1 MKRLCVFL
9 ASLVLVGISFA
20 QAQTLRITG
29 TVTSSDD
36 GMPIPGVSV
45 IVKGTTIGSST
56 DIDGKYTLNVP
67 QDAVTLSFSFIG
79 LKTQEVAIGGREIID
94 VVMEPEMLQVEEVVV
109 TALGISRAKKA
120 LGYSVQDVKSEELT
134 QGASTSLATALQGK
148 ISGVEIAPSSGMPG
162 ASVKMTIRGSRSFT
176 GDNTPLYIVDGMPIT
191 SGADVSTGNSVTG
204 TDYANR
210 AVDIDPN
217 DIESI
222 NILKGQAASALYGM
236 RASNGVVVITTKSGK
251 GVAKGKPVIT
261 FNSNV
266 SFDAI
271 SVIPDLQSKY
281 AQGTGGNFGPLNST
295 SWGPAISEL
304 PNNPDYGGNVVND
317 YTNAAGGLQQ
327 GKYYVLQRERAGLDP
342 WATPKSYDNVGEFF
356 ELGVTQSNSVNVAQ
370 NFDRGNYSFTLGNT
384 SSEGIVPSTGMD
396 RYNAKLSAEAKLND
410 NWTTGFNGNYVTSK
424 INKQSSANNGVVATV
439 YPAPPSYDLAGIPS
453 YYAGNP
459 YSQNTYRGTAGFDA
473 AYWAIKHNKFT
484 EQSNRFFGNSFVQYA
499 SKLNTDNQKLTV
511 KYQLGVDSY
520 TTDYTDLWGYGHAN
534 GRGSID
540 HYGYTVREMNSL
552 FTVSYNWNI
561 NDDLVFDALVGN
573 EIVGKQ
579 RKFYDAY
586 GSNFN
591 YTGWNHINNASVFQ
605 ASENFNRSRT
615 FGTFGS
621 ASLAFKNQ
629 LFLNVTGRNDVV
641 STMPRD
647 NRSFFYPSVSLGWI
661 FTEIDALQND
671 ILTYGKVR
679 ASYAEVGQAGTYYD
693 SYYSTPTYG
702 GGFSSGTP
710 ITYPIGG
717 VVAYTPNSTVYDPNL
732 KPQNTKSYEL
742 GADFVFLN
750 GMINLNYT
758 FSRQN
763 VKDQIFPVPL
773 AGSTGAAELITN
785 GGSIHTNAHELT
797 LAISPIKKKNFTWD
811 FAFNFSK
818 IDNYVDELAPGVNS
832 IFLGGF
838 VEPQVRAGIGDK
850 FPVLYGVSYLRN
862 DAGQI
867 VVDADGLPM
876 AGAEKVIG
884 TVSPDFQLGFNTTF
898 EVYKFRISAVIDWK
912 SGGQMYSGTMGL
924 LDFYGMSQR
933 SADYREK
940 DFFYFERDAVKITG
954 TDGEGNPIYAKNDI
968 QISGADAQAYFSRLN
983 DISESMIYDNS
994 FIKLREVAVSYPVW
1008 SKNGVFV
1015 NVNAFARNILL
1026 WSELKGLDP
1035 EASQGNNNMGGAFE
1049 RFSLPGT
1056 SSYGLGVNVKF

>member
-176 GDNTPLYIVDGMPIT
+176 GDNTPLYVVDGMPIT

-271 SVIPDLQSKY
+271 SVIPDLQSKF
-281 AQGTGGNFGPLNST
+281 AQGTGGNYNPMSST
-295 SWGPAISEL
+295 SWGPVISEL
-304 PNNPDYGGNVVND
+304 PNNPTYGGNVANA

-327 GKYYVLQRERAGLDP
+327 GKYYVVQRARAGLDP

-370 NFDRGNYSFTLGNT
+370 NFDKGNYSFTLGNT

-459 YSQNTYRGTAGFDA
+459 YSQNTYRGTSGFDA

-534 GRGSID
+534 GLGSID

-579 RKFYDAY
+579 RKYYDAY

-591 YTGWNHINNASVFQ
+591 YAGWNHINNASVFQ

-615 FGTFGS
+615 VGTFGS

-838 VEPQVRAGIGDK
+838 TEPQVRAGIGDK

-876 AGAEKVIG
+876 SGEEKVIG

-924 LDFYGMSQR
+924 LDFYGISQR

-1008 SKNGVFV
+1008 SKNGIFV